1 MACQQMRHVPTVSEL
16 QHRVYAADYRVQG
29 DIDWMR
35 KPRLIKANK
44 RRRQKQP
51 EAGFSL
57 LELTVVV
64 ALLGILTAIAIPNIT
79 KWIFLSKIDAVK
91 TILNS
96 AASECLQEVREGNDP
111 NEVSPAESTASN
123 DIFSSYGYQIKQAES
138 KCSSFFAIPVKEGE
152 TFLYPLGFR
161 INANGEI
168 VKVAI
173 PASDAGSL
181 NSCKNWAGV
190 NCGVSPEQQAI
201 WDAIAKIE
209 KDKKTCN
216 DDFYNWLQK
225 PSSGNYNRWNESTK
239 SCDLE
244 TWAFEGSIQKDEASV
259 KSARASKL
267 GAVCAAKLKE
277 KETAKFDGAFVD
289 PECGTTYFC
298 SGRDL
303 ATDDK
308 VQYDACKEE
317 ERATRCT
324 AALGTWKSS
333 GPNGQFTENGC
344 TTMWKCNSVYYTN
357 QADYDASSCGCTW
370 VDETYQSGTTTK
382 SVQTGTTPGPCEKS
396 FGRIC
401 LRYSQIP
408 VYENIEI
415 PAYST
420 RKVCKKL

>member
-1 MACQQMRHVPTVSEL
+1 L
-16 QHRVYAADYRVQG
+16 
-29 DIDWMR
+29 
-35 KPRLIKANK
+35 K
-44 RRRQKQP
+44 
-51 EAGFSL
+51 
-57 LELTVVV
+57 
-64 ALLGILTAIAIPNIT
+64 
-79 KWIFLSKIDAVK
+79 
-91 TILNS
+91 
-96 AASECLQEVREGNDP
+96 
-111 NEVSPAESTASN
+111 
-123 DIFSSYGYQIKQAES
+123 
-138 KCSSFFAIPVKEGE
+138 
-152 TFLYPLGFR
+152 
-161 INANGEI
+161 
-168 VKVAI
+168 
-173 PASDAGSL
+173 
-181 NSCKNWAGV
+181 GV
-190 NCGVSPEQQAI
+190 
-201 WDAIAKIE
+201 
-209 KDKKTCN
+209 
-216 DDFYNWLQK
+216 
-225 PSSGNYNRWNESTK
+225 
-239 SCDLE
+239 
-244 TWAFEGSIQKDEASV
+244 
-259 KSARASKL
+259 
-267 GAVCAAKLKE
+267 GAVCTAKLKE

-382 SVQTGTTPGPCEKS
+382 SVQTGTTQGPCEKS
-396 FGRIC
+396 IGRIC
-401 LRYSQIP
+401 LKYSQIP